1 MPILPMPTPPARRPW
16 QRLAVRLAVVFVLV
30 TLATVAVV
38 GALVH
43 QRQAREVEDTVGTQ
57 LLNIARVSAL
67 LVDRAAHADAARAA
81 RADSPA

>member
-1 MPILPMPTPPARRPW
+1 METTATPTPPAPRPW
-16 QRLAVRLAVVFVLV
+16 QRLAARLAAVFVLV

-43 QRQAREVEDTVGTQ
+43 QRQSREVEDTVGTQ

-67 LVDRAAHADAARAA
+67 LGGRAASSEA
-81 RADSPA
+81 S